1 MDVVLAYDRYR
12 SDQEEAKR
20 TGRAPTAPNLPINT
34 LEAMIKKVRG

>member
-20 TGRAPTAPNLPINT
+20 TGRAPTAPALPLNT
-34 LEAMIKKVRG
+34 LQEMVKRVKQ